1 MAKSY
6 IRRLLEVFDDHN
18 LTHDEIKQLIKENE
32 DEKKKNEKK
41 RFYKGIP

>member
-6 IRRLLEVFDDHN
+6 IRRLLEVFDHN
-18 LTHDEIKQLIKENE
+18 LSHDEIKQLIKENE